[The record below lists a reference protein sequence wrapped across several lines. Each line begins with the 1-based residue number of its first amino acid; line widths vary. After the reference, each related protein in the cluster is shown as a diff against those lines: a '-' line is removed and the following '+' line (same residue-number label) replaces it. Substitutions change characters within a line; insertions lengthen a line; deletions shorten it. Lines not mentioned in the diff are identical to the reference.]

1 MLQGPAE
8 PEQFKQSISLS
19 GNVLPRQT
27 ACGIAALQHKAVA
40 DGEAGG
46 RCMALSLAPHNIRVN
61 AIGPGSIMTPILA
74 AVAND
79 RAAMNRW
86 ALAEFPTLTLA
97 SMLLQNQAVL
107 FFFLEGCLECTLVL
121 T

>member
-1 MLQGPAE
+1 MHG
-8 PEQFKQSISLS
+8 
-19 GNVLPRQT
+19 
-27 ACGIAALQHKAVA
+27 
-40 DGEAGG
+40 
-46 RCMALSLAPHNIRVN
+46 ALSLAPHNIRVN

-97 SMLLQNQAVL
+97 EYAFAKASCSLLLSGRVFNVHLAADMMRSWLRYLSREGMCDDAYCWLLHSLHAVVPPT
-107 FFFLEGCLECTLVL
+107 CLQ
-121 T
+121 